1 MGDLFSL
8 ENRATGG
15 GGATGPVSGD
25 LSGTLPNPTVVGLQG
40 RPVDA
45 TAPAAGEVLKW
56 DGAKW
61 VPAPDAGHGAEV
73 VLGALAASGVWFSA
87 EWIGPA
93 SGSTSTPTPDAV
105 FGFGC
110 GFWVAQS
117 DGELRGFYLTQAT
130 PPASPRSFDVYLAP
144 GGNPALFAYTGI
156 TVALPAGQHTV
167 IDASILSVTSGD
179 IVALLNSG
187 AAGWTCGALRVTSQ
201 FFHL

>member
-1 MGDLFSL
+1 MAIGPLGYQNGALRPDAPVVASTDAS
-8 ENRATGG
+8 AT
-15 GGATGPVSGD
+15 
-25 LSGTLPNPTVVGLQG
+25 QF
-40 RPVDA
+40 
-45 TAPAAGEVLKW
+45 APALPANW
-56 DGAKW
+56 DPI
-61 VPAPDAGHGAEV
+61 PAQVAEALDQLSEHGAEV
-73 VLGALAASGVWFSA
+73 VLGSLDTSGVWFPA

-93 SGSTSTPTPDAV
+93 GGSTSTPTPDAV

-110 GFWVAQS
+110 GFWVAPA
-117 DGELRGFYLTQAT
+117 DGELRGFPLTQAT
-130 PPASPRSFDVYLAP
+130 PPASPQSFDVYLAP

-167 IDASILSVTSGD
+167 IDASILSVTNGD

>member
-1 MGDLFSL
+1 M
-8 ENRATGG
+8 TGPLAYQ
-15 GGATGPVSGD
+15 GGALRPITPVLESA
-25 LSGTLPNPTVVGLQG
+25 
-40 RPVDA
+40 DA
-45 TAPAAGEVLKW
+45 ALTAFAPALASNW
-56 DGAKW
+56 NP
-61 VPAPDAGHGAEV
+61 VPSQVAEALDQLSARGAEV
-73 VLGALAASGVWFSA
+73 VLGTLDTSGIWFPA

-117 DGELRGFYLTQAT
+117 DGELRGFFLTQAT
-130 PPASPRSFDVYLAP
+130 PPFSPQSFDVYKAP
-144 GGNPALFAYTGI
+144 GGNPALFAYTGT

-179 IVALLNSG
+179 IVALINSG